1 MAVLSLLV
9 ERRIGSNACPE
20 VPTVSW
26 EYRQMKNGLY
36 NRDMANQAPSFL
48 IEHLHMN
55 RTQAGFGYRPQ
66 STHL

>member
-9 ERRIGSNACPE
+9 ERRIGSNACPK

-48 IEHLHMN
+48 I
-55 RTQAGFGYRPQ
+55 
-66 STHL
+66 